1 VPTIEKNVL
10 QQRRDVFGND
20 VLLYPVT
27 KTDNVFDLTPEK
39 IGAAPAEHS
48 HPGGILF
55 TADFSSALSNV
66 IITDGVLNTVAGR
79 IEAGGS

>member
-1 VPTIEKNVL
+1 MPTIEKNIL

-27 KTDNVFDLTPEK
+27 KTDNVYDLTPEK
-39 IGAAPAEHS
+39 IGAAPADHT

>member
-1 VPTIEKNVL
+1 MPTIEKNVI

-39 IGAAPAEHS
+39 IGAAAADHT

-55 TADFSSALSNV
+55 TADFSPALSN
-66 IITDGVLNTVAGR
+66 ITISDGVLNTVAER

>member
-1 VPTIEKNVL
+1 MPTIEKNVI
-10 QQRRDVFGND
+10 QQRRDIFGND

-39 IGAAPAEHS
+39 IGAAPAEHT
-48 HPGGILF
+48 HPGGLLF
-55 TADFSSALSNV
+55 TADLDSLSNL
-66 IITDGVLNTVAGR
+66 IIADGVHNSAAGR